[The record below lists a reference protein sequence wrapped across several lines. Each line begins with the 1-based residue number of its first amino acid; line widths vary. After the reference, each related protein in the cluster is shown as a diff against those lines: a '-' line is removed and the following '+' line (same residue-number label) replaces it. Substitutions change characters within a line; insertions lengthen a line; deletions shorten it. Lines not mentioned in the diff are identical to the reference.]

1 MALSDITIT
10 SKMEIRDC
18 TVNGEPGYFH
28 CWEHYSK
35 PVPESLLRGGAP
47 AGVVSFI
54 RALVEFP
61 EGMRYVY
68 PEDIQFCDE
77 KHASLCALAKHMKE
91 TTNGKHDELKRGNT

>member
-1 MALSDITIT
+1 MEYSGITIT
-10 SKMEIRDC
+10 GKMERRDC

-28 CWEHYSK
+28 CWEQYSK
-35 PVPESLLRGGAP
+35 PVSESLLRDGAP
-47 AGVVSFI
+47 AGVISFI

-77 KHASLCALAKHMKE
+77 EHESLCALAKHMKE
-91 TTNGKHDELKRGNT
+91 TMKENQ